1 MASRVRY
8 MYLRDEHRS
17 PIGCVAIQLH
27 RKKGYLEYQVSVV
40 NPVDRVD
47 RNTGK
52 SVPFN
57 RNVARDLAL
66 GRLVSQGMIVPM
78 GYTDNMNEITHAV
91 MSDVARQPAP
101 VYPGEI
107 PNRAIRAAKLWL
119 KNNRTITVVPE
130 VLQ

>member
-1 MASRVRY
+1 MSSRVRY
-8 MYLRDEHRS
+8 MYLRDEHRN
-17 PIGCVAIQLH
+17 PIGCVAIWLH

-47 RNTGK
+47 PLSGK

-66 GRLVSQGMIVPM
+66 GRLVSQGLMVRID
-78 GYTDNMNEITHAV
+78 GDATMNEITHAV
-91 MSDVARQPAP
+91 MSDLANLFAPAF
-101 VYPGEI
+101 PGDI

-119 KNNRTITVVPE
+119 KNNIRE
-130 VLQ
+130 QLQ